1 MVRGK
6 EVFAD
11 KCASCH
17 SSKTPKNMPGDEAG
31 QKKAWRELVLHG
43 DDRGPFLDKNYLSD
57 DKRYP
62 VSELHTNAARAL
74 ATNALH
80 GHLWDNFSS
89 ETYKNQAD
97 ARGQLQDEDEQ
108 GKPRDLYNPL
118 TGQYTLK
125 FTVPSDRVASYRTP
139 SLVSIWATAPYLH
152 NNSVG
157 TFNGD
162 PSVAGR
168 MAAFEDGMSKLLWP
182 QRRLG
187 VRSIKVTSED
197 CRLPD
202 LFDVLESEFQR
213 AKLPPLLPVPEM
225 RLDLLRVSQ
234 GTPINLIANL
244 HPKDIRAVLE
254 AYLEGCLDGQPRE
267 RVSFLL
273 RVNHELGHQRM
284 LQKLLELNPCPDFIE
299 DKGHT
304 YGRDLT
310 DDDKRALIQF
320 IKTF

>member
-1 MVRGK
+1 
-6 EVFAD
+6 
-11 KCASCH
+11 
-17 SSKTPKNMPGDEAG
+17 
-31 QKKAWRELVLHG
+31 
-43 DDRGPFLDKNYLSD
+43 LDNNYLSD

-89 ETYKNQAD
+89 ETYRNQAD
-97 ARGQLQDEDEQ
+97 ARGQLQDEDDQ
-108 GKPRDLYNPL
+108 GKPCDLYNPL

-202 LFDVLESEFQR
+202 
-213 AKLPPLLPVPEM
+213 
-225 RLDLLRVSQ
+225 
-234 GTPINLIANL
+234 
-244 HPKDIRAVLE
+244 
-254 AYLEGCLDGQPRE
+254 
-267 RVSFLL
+267 
-273 RVNHELGHQRM
+273 
-284 LQKLLELNPCPDFIE
+284 
-299 DKGHT
+299 
-304 YGRDLT
+304 
-310 DDDKRALIQF
+310 
-320 IKTF
+320 